1 MPARVMVVEDD
12 DMIRQLITVNL
23 EIEGFEVIGATDG
36 REALARVKEVHPT
49 VVTLDVMMPHLDG
62 WETASRLRSDPETAD
77 IKLVLLS
84 ARAQQ
89 ADRRRRLLDH
99 ALRSRRADR
108 NSASPRRHGVVIAV
122 RRATY
127 GRLIR

>member
-36 REALARVKEVHPT
+36 QEALDRVKDVHPA
-49 VVTLDVMMPHLDG
+49 VVTLDVMMPRLDG

-89 ADRRRRLLDH
+89 ADLDRGEQIGVDAYLTKPFDPDELIDIVRRL
-99 ALRSRRADR
+99 ADT
-108 NSASPRRHGVVIAV
+108 AS
-122 RRATY
+122 
-127 GRLIR
+127 